1 MVTNDYVTIASGKM
15 EDEFIKRHHK
25 HDVKEHQCSSSLVK
39 HIKAPVPLVNTISS
53 LSLSLPFSLRLKL
66 MFSYKRDA
74 YFFRSESI

>member
-39 HIKAPVPLVNTISS
+39 HIKAPVPLVNTGSFVS
-53 LSLSLPFSLRLKL
+53 VSVFL
-66 MFSYKRDA
+66 MVKVNV
-74 YFFRSESI
+74 